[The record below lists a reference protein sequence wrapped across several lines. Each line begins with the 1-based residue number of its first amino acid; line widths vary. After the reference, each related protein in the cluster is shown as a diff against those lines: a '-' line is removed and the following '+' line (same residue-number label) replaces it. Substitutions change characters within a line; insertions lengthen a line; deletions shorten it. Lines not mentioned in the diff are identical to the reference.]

1 MSGYRLQVTDFI
13 YRKFFLTPDPCP
25 LIPKRQF
32 SVFSFQF
39 SVLIFLLAI
48 SFSSCRKPEENF
60 KATPYDLKIP
70 RHFPTQL
77 NIPSDNPMTVE
88 GVALGQKLFHD
99 GHLCGYT
106 GSDEAQMMSCATCHN
121 PQHGFDIGTDNPR
134 FPGGQPIGLSG
145 QPTHHVPLPLV
156 NLVFNS
162 NGYLWNGATKS
173 LEDIV
178 LATFT
183 DPTEMNGSYAGVVA
197 AIKSNNTYPLM
208 FEKAFGTPEVTIDRI
223 AKAIAQYVRTLISAD
238 SKFDK
243 YLQGEVQLTPQ
254 ELNGYVLFTTEEGAD
269 CFHCHGGGGTPLF
282 TTNLCYNNALDNV
295 FSDPHDRFSVTGDP
309 MDHGA
314 YKAPTLRNIA
324 VSAPYMHDG
333 RFKTLDEVLEFYNTG
348 QKNSPY
354 VSPLMHHVND
364 GGVMLTPSQIADLK
378 AFLETLT
385 DEELT
390 VDN

>member
-1 MSGYRLQVTDFI
+1 M
-13 YRKFFLTPDPCP
+13 
-25 LIPKRQF
+25 PKRICYLL
-32 SVFSFQF
+32 SV
-39 SVLIFLLAI
+39 IFLLA
-48 SFSSCRKPEENF
+48 SCKKPEF
-60 KATPYDLKIP
+60 KATPYEIQIP
-70 RHFPTQL
+70 QYFPTQL
-77 NIPSDNPMTVE
+77 NIPADNPMTVE
-88 GVALGQKLFHD
+88 GVALGKKLFYD

-106 GSDEAQMMSCATCHN
+106 GSDEAQQMSCATCHN

-134 FPGGQPIGLSG
+134 FPEGQPVGLSG
-145 QPTHHVPLPLV
+145 QSTHHVPLPLV

-162 NGYLWNGATKS
+162 NGYLWNGATTS

-183 DPTEMNGSYAGVVA
+183 DPTEMNSSYEKVVA
-197 AIKSNNTYPLM
+197 AIQSNSTYPPM

-223 AKAIAQYVRTLISAD
+223 AKAIAQYVRTLTSAN

-243 YLQGEVQLTPQ
+243 YLRGQAQLTPQ
-254 ELNGYVLFTTEEGAD
+254 ELNGYVLFTTEEGGD

-282 TTNLCYNNALDNV
+282 TTNLFYNNALDNV
-295 FSDPHDRFSVTGDP
+295 FNDPHDRFAVTGDP

-333 RFKTLDEVLEFYNTG
+333 RFKTLDEVLEFYNIG
-348 QKNSPY
+348 LQNSPY
-354 VSPLMHHVND
+354 VNPLMHHVND
-364 GGVMLTPSQIADLK
+364 GGVLLTPNQIADLK

-390 VDN
+390 VEN

>member
-1 MSGYRLQVTDFI
+1 MCQFIIFCSLCLIVCELFGSLLTAHSLWLKAYRLIFPCLVL
-13 YRKFFLTPDPCP
+13 LT
-25 LIPKRQF
+25 
-32 SVFSFQF
+32 
-39 SVLIFLLAI
+39 LA
-48 SFSSCRKPEENF
+48 SCKKPEF
-60 KATPYDLKIP
+60 KATPYEIQIP

-88 GVALGQKLFHD
+88 GVALGKKLFYD
-99 GHLCGYT
+99 GHLCEYT
-106 GSDEAQMMSCATCHN
+106 GSDEALQMSCATCHN
-121 PQHGFDIGTDNPR
+121 PQYGYDIGTDNPR
-134 FPGGQPIGLSG
+134 FPGGQPVGLSG

-162 NGYLWNGATKS
+162 NGYLWNGATTS

-183 DPTEMNGSYAGVVA
+183 DPTEMNSDYGRVVA
-197 AIKSNNTYPLM
+197 AIQSNSTYPPM

-223 AKAIAQYVRTLISAD
+223 AKAIAQYVRTLISAN

-243 YLQGEVQLTPQ
+243 YLQGTAQLTPQ

-282 TTNLCYNNALDNV
+282 TTNLCYNNALDDV
-295 FSDPHDRFSVTGDP
+295 FNDPYDRFSVTGNV

-364 GGVMLTPSQIADLK
+364 GGVLLTPSQIADLK

>member
-25 LIPKRQF
+25 LITNFCPLTPKWQF
-32 SVFSFQF
+32 SVFI
-39 SVLIFLLAI
+39 VLLAV
-48 SFSSCRKPEENF
+48 SLSSCRKPVETF
-60 KATPYDLKIP
+60 QATPYIIQVP

-77 NIPSDNPMTVE
+77 NIPEENPMTVE
-88 GVALGQKLFHD
+88 GVALGEKLFYD

-106 GSDEAQMMSCATCHN
+106 GADEAQQMSCATCHN

-178 LATFT
+178 LTTFT
-183 DPTEMNGSYAGVVA
+183 DPTEMNSDYSRVVA
-197 AIKSNNTYPLM
+197 AIKSNSTYPPM
-208 FEKAFGTPEVTIDRI
+208 FEKAFGTSEVTIDRI
-223 AKAIAQYVRTLISAD
+223 AKAIAQYVRTLISAN

-243 YLQGEVQLTPQ
+243 YLQGEAQLTPQ

-314 YKAPTLRNIA
+314 YRAPTLRNIA

-364 GGVMLTPSQIADLK
+364 GGVLLTPSQIADLK

-385 DEELT
+385 DE
-390 VDN
+390 